1 MQGIEACIRED
12 KAPGKAL
19 LEIWKRIT
27 DEKVE

>member
-19 LEIWKRIT
+19 LEIWRKIA
-27 DEKVE
+27 DEKAK